1 MPLDD
6 IRAQV
11 TKLTPKPGDLI
22 TINLSRQ
29 VSLEEI
35 NTLRDGLFRILPAG
49 CKVAILP
56 PDVTITVT
64 PGEVPA

>member
-6 IRAQV
+6 ILAQV

-22 TINLSRQ
+22 TVTLSRR
-29 VSLEEI
+29 VSWEEI
-35 NTLRDGLFRILPAG
+35 NTLRDALFRILPAG

-56 PDVTITVT
+56 PDVTLTLT
-64 PGEVPA
+64 PSEVPA

>member
-11 TKLTPKPGDLI
+11 AKLTPKPGDLI
-22 TINLSRQ
+22 TLTLSRQ
-29 VSLEEI
+29 ITRDEI
-35 NTLRDGLFRILPAG
+35 DTVRDMLFRILPAG

-56 PDVTITVT
+56 PGTTLTAT
-64 PGEVPA
+64 PQGTD

>member
-11 TKLTPKPGDLI
+11 DKLSPKPGDLI
-22 TINLSRQ
+22 ILTLSRQ
-29 VSLEEI
+29 L
-35 NTLRDGLFRILPAG
+35 TLCELDTVRDLLYRILPVG

-56 PDVTITVT
+56 PDAEIKS
-64 PGEVPA
+64 GGASHA